1 MRSACKVRDVRV
13 EGGCLVRTRDPDS
26 CGDADP
32 DHVDRPARHRHEI
45 SDDRCGAEAG
55 HLVIFYRGDDRSWE
69 EKLFRRVE
77 SAGGADIHVWG
88 M

>member
-1 MRSACKVRDVRV
+1 M
-13 EGGCLVRTRDPDS
+13 
-26 CGDADP
+26 
-32 DHVDRPARHRHEI
+32 
-45 SDDRCGAEAG
+45 DRCGAEARS
-55 HLVIFYRGDDRSWE
+55 LVIFDRGEGKSWE